1 MKPPPPTAPEWTI
14 TRRGRPT
21 PLAWVKA
28 TSEADA
34 IRRYLHTYPLARASR
49 DQLTATKTPQRG

>member
-1 MKPPPPTAPEWTI
+1 MKPPPPASPEWTI
-14 TRRGRPT
+14 TRHGRPK
-21 PLAWVKA
+21 PLAWIKA
-28 TSEADA
+28 TDAEDA